1 MLKVGGVVA
10 VMATV
15 AALLSW
21 LLIGLFHS
29 PTPRKV
35 AVAVVGRGAA
45 ATGLAQALEKDGT
58 FKVTVV
64 ASGAAARKLI
74 DERKIYGAYAP
85 RAKGG
90 VVLTASAAS
99 VPVAGL
105 LQAAFTA
112 VDAKR
117 KVTTKVIDAKPL
129 PKGDLAGV
137 SGYFLT
143 LAAVV
148 VAVLAAWWLEVIMP
162 SVRRGPAKVAM
173 RLGTLLVIAILTGA
187 ILAEVASAVGVY
199 DAKLLQIGG
208 ILALATFGMAAVTA
222 AVTSLTGGV
231 FGLIVTMS
239 VFVLFGVLATSGGGS
254 APEFLPD
261 TWKAIGT
268 GLPARASID
277 LVRNVVY
284 FDHEAITTPLAVL
297 GGYAV
302 GGIVLMLGLSPFR
315 RKA

>member
-1 MLKVGGVVA
+1 
-10 VMATV
+10 MAAV
-15 AALLSW
+15 AALLGW

-35 AVAVVGRGAA
+35 PVAVVGSGAA

-64 ASGAAARKLI
+64 GTGGEARKLI
-74 DERKIYGAYAP
+74 DDRKIYGAYAP

-99 VPVAGL
+99 QPVVGL

-112 VDAKR
+112 VDAQR
-117 KVTTKVIDAKPL
+117 KVTTKFTDVKPL
-129 PKGDLAGV
+129 PKGDAAGV

-148 VAVLAAWWLEVIMP
+148 VAVLGGWWLEVIMP
-162 SVRRGPAKVAM
+162 SIRRGPTAAGM
-173 RLGTLLVIAILTGA
+173 RLGTLIVISILTGL
-187 ILAEVASAVGVY
+187 ILAAVASGVGVY
-199 DAKLLQIGG
+199 DGKFIELAG
-208 ILALATFGMAAVTA
+208 IFAFATLGMATVTA
-222 AVTSLTGGV
+222 AITSLTGGIL
-231 FGLIVTMS
+231 GLIITMS

-261 TWKAIGT
+261 VWRQIGIA
-268 GLPARASID
+268 LPARETID

-284 FDHEAITTPLAVL
+284 FDHTAITTPLAVL
-297 GGYAV
+297 GAYVAA
-302 GGIVLMLGLSPFR
+302 GIVLMMGLSPFR
-315 RKA
+315 RKTA